1 MKIPYLKKKPELKSY
16 HNVTWED
23 NYSWIHQKNILEVLR
38 DKTKLDPEVKNYLD
52 EENSY
57 ANYHLKDTENLQKKL
72 FDEIKGRIKLDDES
86 LPYKDHTYEYWSKTT
101 AVGNYSIKL
110 RKKIDTDLVE
120 EIWNGDEEKK
130 KLETEYFG
138 VGDLEVSNN
147 DKYLG
152 YSLDIKGSE
161 YYTIFIR
168 DIKTNEIITKEI
180 SETSGGITFSLDDK
194 YVFYSKLDQNHRAR
208 KIYRHE
214 IGNFNG
220 QDELIFEEK
229 SEAFTVSIGLSSD
242 EKYYFI
248 NTSDHNTSEQYYF
261 GVDEINIKP
270 KLIIKR
276 EKGIIYSVSSW
287 DSKFFNHTNKD
298 AEDFKIDV
306 SDSLEKQ
313 NWKTFIPPRDE
324 VLIGG
329 CTFLKNWIIR
339 SETSNALDKLF
350 VKNIS
355 SGVEEELIFSN
366 ETVYVPGIS
375 LIQKDRDTDNV
386 YLGYSSPK
394 TPSRVYS
401 YNLSTKTK
409 KLVKEQEI
417 PSGHNPEDYIVE
429 RVDYK
434 SHDGRLVPLTIT
446 RHKKTKIDGSAN
458 LLLYGYGSYGSSMSP
473 NFSST
478 RLSLINR
485 DIIWATA
492 HIRGGMEK
500 GMKWWKE
507 GKLINK
513 KNTFEDYIH
522 AAKYLIDNNYSSK
535 GKIIGMGG
543 SAGGLLMG
551 AVVNQAPELFL
562 GIIMAVPFVDSLTTN
577 LDHSLP
583 LTVGEFDEFGNA
595 KDIKEHFDYI
605 FSYAP
610 YNNIKKMDYP
620 HILITT
626 SLSANTLAVT
636 PEPHENTIFLLWS
649 KLNGLNFSTILSLAI
664 NVRSSVFINS
674 EKGKQNEFL
683 IDPLLKPFLGS
694 ATFPS
699 NLSILLASI
708 TLNSFSEIFLSISC
722 LSFTSFLFSLAL

>member
-52 EENSY
+52 KENSY
-57 ANYHLKDTENLQKKL
+57 ADYHLKDTENLQKKL

-101 AVGNYSIKL
+101 AIGNYSIKL

-152 YSLDIKGSE
+152 YSLDTKGSE

-168 DIKTNEIITKEI
+168 DIKTNKIITKEI
-180 SETSGGITFSLDDK
+180 TETSGGITFSLDDR

-214 IGNFNG
+214 IGNFNN

-261 GVDEINIKP
+261 GVDEINTKP
-270 KLIIKR
+270 KLIMKR

-287 DSKFFNHTNKD
+287 DSKFYNHTNKD

-366 ETVYVPGIS
+366 ENVYVPGIS
-375 LIQKDRDTDNV
+375 LTQRNRDTDNV

-401 YNLSTKTK
+401 YNLSTKAK

-507 GKLINK
+507 GKLTNK

-626 SLSANTLAVT
+626 SLSDNRVLFD
-636 PEPHENTIFLLWS
+636 EPAKFTAKLRDYKTDNNLL
-649 KLNGLNFSTILSLAI
+649 
-664 NVRSSVFINS
+664 
-674 EKGKQNEFL
+674 
-683 IDPLLKPFLGS
+683 LLKTEMNAGHGGKS
-694 ATFPS
+694 GRDGA
-699 NLSILLASI
+699 IE
-708 TLNSFSEIFLSISC
+708 EIAIDYAF
-722 LSFTSFLFSLAL
+722 ALKIAEKI

>member
-1 MKIPYLKKKPELKSY
+1 MKVPYLKKKPEIKSC
-16 HNVTWED
+16 HNIDWED

-38 DKTKLDPEVKNYLD
+38 DKTKLDPEVKKYLE

-57 ANYHLKDTENLQKKL
+57 AEHHLKNTKNLQKKL

-86 LPYKDHTYEYWSKTT
+86 LPFKDHTYEYWTKTT
-101 AVGNYSIKL
+101 SIGNYSIKL
-110 RKKIDTDLVE
+110 RKKINTDEIE
-120 EIWNGDEEKK
+120 EIWNGDEEKD
-130 KLETEYFG
+130 KLKTEYFG

-152 YSLDIKGSE
+152 YSLDTKGSE

-168 DIKTNEIITKEI
+168 DIRTKKIITKEI
-180 SETSGGITFSLDDK
+180 PETSGSITFSLDDK
-194 YVFYSKLDQNHRAR
+194 YIFYSKLDENHRAR

-214 IGNFNG
+214 VGNFNDE
-220 QDELIFEEK
+220 DELIFEEK

-248 NTSDHNTSEQYYF
+248 ITSDHNTSEQYYF
-261 GVDEINIKP
+261 AVNEKKPFP
-270 KLIIKR
+270 KLIMR
-276 EKGIIYSVSSW
+276 RDKGILYSVSSW
-287 DSKFFNHTNKD
+287 NDKFYNHTNKD
-298 AEDFKIDV
+298 AEDFKIDIC
-306 SDSLEKQ
+306 DNLENQ
-313 NWKTFIPPRDE
+313 NWKAFVPPKNE

-329 CTFLKNWIIR
+329 CTFLNNWIIR

-350 VKNIS
+350 VKNVS
-355 SGVEEELIFSN
+355 TGTEEELIFSDEN
-366 ETVYVPGIS
+366 IYVPGIS
-375 LIQKDRDTDNV
+375 LTQKDRNTDDV

-394 TPSRVYS
+394 TPSRVYA
-401 YNLSTKTK
+401 YNLTNKSK

-417 PSGHNPEDYIVE
+417 PSGHNPDNYIVE
-429 RVDYK
+429 RVEYK
-434 SHDGRLVPLTIT
+434 SHDGRLIPLTIT

-458 LLLYGYGSYGSSMSP
+458 LLLYGYGSYGNSMSP
-473 NFSST
+473 SFSST
-478 RLSLINR
+478 RLSLIDR
-485 DIIWATA
+485 DTIWATA

-507 GKLINK
+507 GKLTNK

-522 AAKYLIDNNYSSK
+522 AAKYLIDNKYSSK

-551 AVVNQAPELFL
+551 AAVNQAPELFL

-595 KDIKEHFDYI
+595 KENKEHFDYI
-605 FSYAP
+605 YSYAP

-626 SLSANTLAVT
+626 SLSDNRVLFD
-636 PEPHENTIFLLWS
+636 EPAKFTAKLRDYKTDNNLL
-649 KLNGLNFSTILSLAI
+649 
-664 NVRSSVFINS
+664 
-674 EKGKQNEFL
+674 
-683 IDPLLKPFLGS
+683 LLKTEMNAGHGGKS
-694 ATFPS
+694 GRDGA
-699 NLSILLASI
+699 IE
-708 TLNSFSEIFLSISC
+708 EIAIDYAFALKISKKI
-722 LSFTSFLFSLAL
+722 

>member
-1 MKIPYLKKKPELKSY
+1 MKIPHLKKKPELKSC
-16 HNVTWED
+16 HDVTWED

-38 DKTKLDPEVKNYLD
+38 DKNKLLPEVKDYLE
-52 EENSY
+52 EENKY
-57 ANYHLKDTENLQKKL
+57 TDHHLENTKPIQKKL
-72 FDEIKGRIKLDDES
+72 FDEIKARIKLDDES
-86 LPYKDHTYEYWSKTT
+86 LPYKDHTYEYWTKTT
-101 AVGNYSIKL
+101 KTGNYSIKL
-110 RKKIDTDLVE
+110 RKKINSDEIE
-120 EIWNGDEEKK
+120 EIWNGDKEKEN
-130 KLETEYFG
+130 LGVEYFG

-152 YSLDIKGSE
+152 YSLDTKGSE

-168 DIKTNEIITKEI
+168 NIENNEIITKEI
-180 SETSGGITFSLDDK
+180 TETSGGITFSLDDK
-194 YVFYSKLDQNHRAR
+194 FIYYSKLDENHRAR

-214 IGNFNG
+214 IGNFKD
-220 QDELIFEEK
+220 QDQLIFEEK
-229 SEAFTVSIGLSSD
+229 TEAFTVGIGLSSD

-248 NTSDHNTSEQYYF
+248 NSSDHNTSEQYYF
-261 GVDEINIKP
+261 SVEEKNPKP
-270 KLIIKR
+270 KLIMER
-276 EKGIIYSVSSW
+276 EKGILYSISSW
-287 DSKFFNHTNKD
+287 DGKFYNHTNKN

-306 SDSLEKQ
+306 SDSLENQ
-313 NWKTFIPPRDE
+313 EWKTFIPARDE

-329 CTFLKNWIIR
+329 LTFLKDWIIR
-339 SETSNALDKLF
+339 SETSDALDKLF
-350 VKNIS
+350 IKNIS
-355 SGVEEELIFSN
+355 TGIEEELIFSD
-366 ETVYVPGIS
+366 EKIYVPGVS
-375 LIQKDRDTDNV
+375 LVQRDRNTNEI

-401 YNLSTKTK
+401 YNLKNKSK

-417 PSGHNPEDYIVE
+417 PSGHNPDDYVVE
-429 RVDYK
+429 RVEYK

-478 RLSLINR
+478 RLSLIDR

-507 GKLINK
+507 GKLTNK
-513 KNTFEDYIH
+513 KNTFEDYIY
-522 AAKYLIDNNYSSK
+522 AAKYLIDQKYSSK

-595 KDIKEHFDYI
+595 QDNKEHFDYI

-626 SLSANTLAVT
+626 SLSDNRVLFDEPAKFTAKLRDYKTDNNLLLLKTEMNAGHGGKSGRDGAIEEIAVDYAFALK
-636 PEPHENTIFLLWS
+636 I
-649 KLNGLNFSTILSLAI
+649 
-664 NVRSSVFINS
+664 S
-674 EKGKQNEFL
+674 EK
-683 IDPLLKPFLGS
+683 I
-694 ATFPS
+694 
-699 NLSILLASI
+699 
-708 TLNSFSEIFLSISC
+708 
-722 LSFTSFLFSLAL
+722 